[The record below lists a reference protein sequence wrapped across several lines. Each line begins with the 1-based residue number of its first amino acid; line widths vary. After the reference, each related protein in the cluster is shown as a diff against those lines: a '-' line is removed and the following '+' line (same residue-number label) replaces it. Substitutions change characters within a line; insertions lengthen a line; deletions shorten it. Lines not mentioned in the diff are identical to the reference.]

1 MSFTVL
7 VSATSARA
15 PSSNIPHQFRKHSQL
30 ITSEA
35 LNLPPAP
42 SPSAGTRSPFK
53 GCCSVTRNEF
63 KMHFYEEEAN
73 IDLWL
78 AGYNSVFYIFYG
90 SVLWLLF
97 LHCGEFDQA
106 SRDQNGIFGGILCV
120 FGGEMRFVGVFTHPN
135 WRESAKAGARNVFAA
150 FSECH
155 IHHCCRLQPCFYL
168 FLSMLSHYSSR
179 FQANLWSWGS
189 PWSRCVWNKMKG
201 IMFILILPNRHCSL
215 VEYTVNVVHGL

>member
-53 GCCSVTRNEF
+53 GCFQLQGMNWKCIFMRRKQIRGVLLSIWHFLWERAVTAVSSF
-63 KMHFYEEEAN
+63 W
-73 IDLWL
+73 IIWS
-78 AGYNSVFYIFYG
+78 GITWS
-90 SVLWLLF
+90 F
-97 LHCGEFDQA
+97 L
-106 SRDQNGIFGGILCV
+106 GGILCV
-120 FGGEMRFVGVFTHPN
+120 LGEAKRFVGVCTHPN
-135 WRESAKAGARNVFAA
+135 YWRERVKPGTRNVFAA
-150 FSECH
+150 FSERH
-155 IHHCCRLQPCFYL
+155 IHHCCRLQLCFICGSPCYL
-168 FLSMLSHYSSR
+168 HYSSR
-179 FQANLWSWGS
+179 FQENLWSWGS
-189 PWSRCVWNKMKG
+189 PWSSCVWNKMKG

-215 VEYTVNVVHGL
+215 VEYTVNVVHG